1 MNFNWLEWLGYL
13 ASVTVLISLLMSS
26 VKRLRWINL
35 VGSLIFSV
43 YGFLLGS
50 LPVGIMN
57 ACIVIINIY
66 YLYQIYNSKEYFK
79 VLPIERQSDYLNYFL
94 DYYKSDIDKFNPEYN
109 ITNPVISFFVL
120 RDTVPAGVFICSD
133 AGDSTLN
140 IELDF
145 VTPRYRDFR
154 IGSYIFEHEKEYFLE
169 KGFKSLVSSSKNDA
183 HIEYLKKMGFVKQ
196 NDTENMYIKNL

>member
-13 ASVTVLISLLMSS
+13 ASITVLISLLMSS

-35 VGSLIFSV
+35 AGSLFFSV

-57 ACIVIINIY
+57 FCIVIINIF
-66 YLYQIYNSKEYFK
+66 YLYHIYSSKEYFK
-79 VLPIERQSDYLNYFL
+79 ILHIEGESDYLNYFL
-94 DYYKSDIDKFNPEYN
+94 DYYKSDIDKFNPGYD
-109 ITNPVISFFVL
+109 ITDPVISFFVL
-120 RDTVPAGVFICSD
+120 RNTVPAGVFICSD
-133 AGDSTLN
+133 AGDGALN

-154 IGSYIFEHEKEYFLE
+154 VGSYIFEHEKQYFLT
-169 KGFKSLVSSSKNDA
+169 KGFNRLVCSYKNTA
-183 HIEYLKKMGFVKQ
+183 HIDYIKKMGFIKQIDSENIYVK
-196 NDTENMYIKNL
+196 KL

>member
-13 ASVTVLISLLMSS
+13 ASITVLISLLMSS

-35 VGSLIFSV
+35 AGSLFFSV

-57 ACIVIINIY
+57 FCIVIINIF
-66 YLYQIYNSKEYFK
+66 YLYHIYSSKEYFK
-79 VLPIERQSDYLNYFL
+79 ILHIEGESDYLNYFL
-94 DYYKSDIDKFNPEYN
+94 DYYKSDIDKFNPGYD
-109 ITNPVISFFVL
+109 ITDPVISFFVL

-133 AGDSTLN
+133 AGDGALN

-154 IGSYIFEHEKEYFLE
+154 VGSYIFEHEKEYFLT
-169 KGFKSLVSSSKNDA
+169 KGFNRLVCSYKNNA
-183 HIEYLKKMGFVKQ
+183 HIDYIKKMGFIKQIDSENIYVK
-196 NDTENMYIKNL
+196 KF

>member
-13 ASVTVLISLLMSS
+13 ASITVLISLLMSS

-35 VGSLIFSV
+35 AGSLFFSV

-57 ACIVIINIY
+57 SCIVIINIF
-66 YLYQIYNSKEYFK
+66 YLYHIYSSKEYFK
-79 VLPIERQSDYLNYFL
+79 ILHIEGESDYLNYFL
-94 DYYKSDIDKFNPEYN
+94 DYYKSDIDKFNPGYD
-109 ITNPVISFFVL
+109 ITDPVISFFVL

-133 AGDSTLN
+133 AGDGALN

-154 IGSYIFEHEKEYFLE
+154 VGSYIFEHEKEYFLT
-169 KGFKSLVSSSKNDA
+169 KGFNRLVCSYKNNA
-183 HIEYLKKMGFVKQ
+183 HIDYIKKMGFIKQIDSENIYVK
-196 NDTENMYIKNL
+196 KF